1 MAGPSLRHGLT
12 ECEQTE
18 LLNQLLVDNNIMEY
32 TSDEDNSKE
41 LTKSVTGRWRQTVKM
56 TTLLTF
62 PQASRSVKT

>member
-1 MAGPSLRHGLT
+1 MAGPLLRHGLT

>member
-1 MAGPSLRHGLT
+1 MAGPLLRHGLT

-41 LTKSVTGRWRQTVKM
+41 LTKSVTGRWRQSVKM